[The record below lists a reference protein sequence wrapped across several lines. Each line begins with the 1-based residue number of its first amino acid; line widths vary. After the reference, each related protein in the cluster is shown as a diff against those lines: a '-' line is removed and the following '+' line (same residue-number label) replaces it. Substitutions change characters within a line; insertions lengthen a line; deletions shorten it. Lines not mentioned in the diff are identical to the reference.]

1 MPAAAPTRRGRPA
14 TRETP
19 RVVGEWSRAREKFFA
34 YLRVECGLS
43 RHTLTAYRADLEDL
57 LVDVLRAG
65 AACPAT
71 VTPRMLT
78 DHVARLKTARSLS
91 GASVIRHM
99 ATIKVFFR
107 WAASNRLVPE
117 NPAEI
122 LERPTRWKNLPD
134 VISPAQIRHLL
145 EASAPPEG
153 ARAATLRLE
162 LRDRAL
168 LELMYASGLRASEAA
183 TLRVG
188 DILDAQRCVR
198 VVGKGNK
205 QRLVPVGAPARAAL
219 DTYLR
224 DCRPT
229 LAKRT
234 PSESSVFLSHTG
246 RPLERVAIWGI
257 VKRQARAAGLDQ
269 VHPHT
274 LRHSFATHLLAGG
287 ADLRVVQELL
297 GHADIATTQ
306 IYTHVDRS
314 RLKSVHAKFHPR
326 G

>member
-19 RVVGEWSRAREKFFA
+19 RVVGDWAAARDRFIA

-43 RHTLTAYRADLEDL
+43 RHTLLAYRADLDDL

-65 AACPAT
+65 ASGPAR

-134 VISPAQIRHLL
+134 VISPAQIKRLL
-145 EASAPPEG
+145 DAPAPAESVRAEALKLA
-153 ARAATLRLE
+153 

-183 TLRVG
+183 ALQVG

-219 DTYLR
+219 DAYLR
-224 DCRPT
+224 DCRPA
-229 LAKRT
+229 LSAKV
-234 PSESSVFLSHTG
+234 PGESRVFLSHTG

-257 VKRQARAAGLDQ
+257 VKRHARSAGLDQ